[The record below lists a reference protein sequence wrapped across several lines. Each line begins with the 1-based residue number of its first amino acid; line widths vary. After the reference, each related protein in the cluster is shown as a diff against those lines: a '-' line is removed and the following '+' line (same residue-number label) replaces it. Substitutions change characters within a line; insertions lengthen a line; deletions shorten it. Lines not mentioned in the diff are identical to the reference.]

1 MKPQLGDTISNRYVL
16 VSPLREETGLQ
27 VWKASD
33 HVLARDCQLFIVNN
47 RKALQDVNA
56 TASMLA
62 ISHDAHFTQVL
73 QLQHVGEV
81 ALVITQLDAG
91 MSLSEYLTQSSKPL
105 SFTAIRSI
113 LGEVVEALHV
123 LQKDNLTHF
132 SISTD
137 TVRLTRNGI
146 EIADAPVSIML
157 ADTSR
162 VQSVENQEQLAI
174 RQVASLLYS
183 LLTRTPSTLSTNY
196 HLDAISPNVPME
208 FRVICKRGLD
218 LKEKD
223 GFPTVPMATIAEL
236 EALLGDYE
244 PLAKLNGPDIALPSA
259 DSECSIVN
267 VPLLQI
273 LEQDAIA
280 LPDTLAETGSIPEMT
295 FEAPEP
301 HTDFSD
307 SKEALAK
314 GMAATGGA
322 VKSLWNNSRELLS
335 EEDLDGSSEDVDS
348 PFSFPIRV
356 STPSPQ
362 GDYHTDDS
370 QLEKTGRIPVIGP
383 DGRVIEPGEE
393 SARALKAEQ
402 EAIDAAYQNENGAP
416 VAVPPSF
423 APKASSSS
431 PAEVANAKLFGKLT
445 TKVVAIVVAFIV
457 VAVALGFAIHGLT
470 KKPDDGITN
479 TNSNKPKKTTKK
491 SHSAKK
497 DVDKVVTSD
506 KKVRKVPEPK
516 MPENTT
522 PYEIDNRQFLS
533 NPDGQ
538 QGYGYY
544 LHLSQPQKAYRMVIK
559 IRSSGG
565 QGYIRVNAKSS
576 PNQGEQVAQFEFD
589 ASGTTEIK
597 FNKAVETQDILLWVP
612 FDSLPGNQLYI
623 DSVQIF

>member
-322 VKSLWNNSRELLS
+322 VKSLWK
-335 EEDLDGSSEDVDS
+335 
-348 PFSFPIRV
+348 I
-356 STPSPQ
+356 
-362 GDYHTDDS
+362 
-370 QLEKTGRIPVIGP
+370 GRAHV
-383 DGRVIEPGEE
+383 
-393 SARALKAEQ
+393 
-402 EAIDAAYQNENGAP
+402 
-416 VAVPPSF
+416 
-423 APKASSSS
+423 
-431 PAEVANAKLFGKLT
+431 
-445 TKVVAIVVAFIV
+445 
-457 VAVALGFAIHGLT
+457 
-470 KKPDDGITN
+470 
-479 TNSNKPKKTTKK
+479 
-491 SHSAKK
+491 
-497 DVDKVVTSD
+497 
-506 KKVRKVPEPK
+506 
-516 MPENTT
+516 
-522 PYEIDNRQFLS
+522 
-533 NPDGQ
+533 
-538 QGYGYY
+538 
-544 LHLSQPQKAYRMVIK
+544 
-559 IRSSGG
+559 
-565 QGYIRVNAKSS
+565 
-576 PNQGEQVAQFEFD
+576 
-589 ASGTTEIK
+589 
-597 FNKAVETQDILLWVP
+597 
-612 FDSLPGNQLYI
+612 
-623 DSVQIF
+623 

>member
-33 HVLARDCQLFIVNN
+33 HVLARDCQLFIVNS

-393 SARALKAEQ
+393 SARALVIATGSNYRKLGVPGETEYAGKGVSYCATCDGFFFRNKPIVVVGGGDSAFEEADFLSRFGSSVTLIHRRSTFRASRIMVERAQRNPKIDFMLDAVVQ
-402 EAIDAAYQNENGAP
+402 EIRGDENGVQEVEVRNTATEKTS
-416 VAVPPSF
+416 VI
-423 APKASSSS
+423 
-431 PAEVANAKLFGKLT
+431 PANGVFM
-445 TKVVAIVVAFIV
+445 AIGHTPATAF
-457 VAVALGFAIHGLT
+457 LNGLV
-470 KKPDDGITN
+470 
-479 TNSNKPKKTTKK
+479 
-491 SHSAKK
+491 
-497 DVDKVVTSD
+497 DVDS
-506 KKVRKVPEPK
+506 
-516 MPENTT
+516 
-522 PYEIDNRQFLS
+522 
-533 NPDGQ
+533 
-538 QGYGYY
+538 
-544 LHLSQPQKAYRMVIK
+544 A
-559 IRSSGG
+559 
-565 QGYIRVNAKSS
+565 GYITVDGASTRTSEPGVFAAGDCVDSVYRQAIS
-576 PNQGEQVAQFEFD
+576 AAGMGCRAALDAQ
-589 ASGTTEIK
+589 AY
-597 FNKAVETQDILLWVP
+597 L
-612 FDSLPGNQLYI
+612 DSLK
-623 DSVQIF
+623 

>member
-16 VSPLREETGLQ
+16 VSPLREETGAGLEG
-27 VWKASD
+27 KRSRAC
-33 HVLARDCQLFIVNN
+33 RDCQLFIVNN

-307 SKEALAK
+307 SK
-314 GMAATGGA
+314 G
-322 VKSLWNNSRELLS
+322 SL
-335 EEDLDGSSEDVDS
+335 G
-348 PFSFPIRV
+348 
-356 STPSPQ
+356 
-362 GDYHTDDS
+362 
-370 QLEKTGRIPVIGP
+370 
-383 DGRVIEPGEE
+383 
-393 SARALKAEQ
+393 
-402 EAIDAAYQNENGAP
+402 
-416 VAVPPSF
+416 
-423 APKASSSS
+423 
-431 PAEVANAKLFGKLT
+431 
-445 TKVVAIVVAFIV
+445 
-457 VAVALGFAIHGLT
+457 
-470 KKPDDGITN
+470 
-479 TNSNKPKKTTKK
+479 
-491 SHSAKK
+491 
-497 DVDKVVTSD
+497 
-506 KKVRKVPEPK
+506 
-516 MPENTT
+516 
-522 PYEIDNRQFLS
+522 
-533 NPDGQ
+533 
-538 QGYGYY
+538 QGYG
-544 LHLSQPQKAYRMVIK
+544 RD
-559 IRSSGG
+559 R
-565 QGYIRVNAKSS
+565 RCR
-576 PNQGEQVAQFEFD
+576 
-589 ASGTTEIK
+589 EI
-597 FNKAVETQDILLWVP
+597 AVEQQPRTTQRRGPRRILRRCGFAV
-612 FDSLPGNQLYI
+612 SLPHPCFHAVAAGRLSYGRFAI
-623 DSVQIF
+623 GEDRSHSGDRT

>member
-174 RQVASLLYS
+174 RQVASMLYS

-208 FRVICKRGLD
+208 FRVI
-218 LKEKD
+218 
-223 GFPTVPMATIAEL
+223 
-236 EALLGDYE
+236 
-244 PLAKLNGPDIALPSA
+244 
-259 DSECSIVN
+259 
-267 VPLLQI
+267 
-273 LEQDAIA
+273 
-280 LPDTLAETGSIPEMT
+280 
-295 FEAPEP
+295 
-301 HTDFSD
+301 
-307 SKEALAK
+307 
-314 GMAATGGA
+314 
-322 VKSLWNNSRELLS
+322 
-335 EEDLDGSSEDVDS
+335 
-348 PFSFPIRV
+348 
-356 STPSPQ
+356 
-362 GDYHTDDS
+362 
-370 QLEKTGRIPVIGP
+370 
-383 DGRVIEPGEE
+383 
-393 SARALKAEQ
+393 
-402 EAIDAAYQNENGAP
+402 
-416 VAVPPSF
+416 
-423 APKASSSS
+423 
-431 PAEVANAKLFGKLT
+431 
-445 TKVVAIVVAFIV
+445 
-457 VAVALGFAIHGLT
+457 
-470 KKPDDGITN
+470 
-479 TNSNKPKKTTKK
+479 
-491 SHSAKK
+491 
-497 DVDKVVTSD
+497 
-506 KKVRKVPEPK
+506 
-516 MPENTT
+516 
-522 PYEIDNRQFLS
+522 
-533 NPDGQ
+533 
-538 QGYGYY
+538 
-544 LHLSQPQKAYRMVIK
+544 
-559 IRSSGG
+559 
-565 QGYIRVNAKSS
+565 
-576 PNQGEQVAQFEFD
+576 
-589 ASGTTEIK
+589 
-597 FNKAVETQDILLWVP
+597 
-612 FDSLPGNQLYI
+612 
-623 DSVQIF
+623 

>member
-91 MSLSEYLTQSSKPL
+91 MSLSEDLTQSSKPL

-162 VQSVENQEQLAI
+162 VQSVGNQEQLAI

-301 HTDFSD
+301 HTDFIF
-307 SKEALAK
+307 
-314 GMAATGGA
+314 A
-322 VKSLWNNSRELLS
+322 VMS
-335 EEDLDGSSEDVDS
+335 EEHGMVGFLRQQGS
-348 PFSFPIRV
+348 
-356 STPSPQ
+356 
-362 GDYHTDDS
+362 
-370 QLEKTGRIPVIGP
+370 
-383 DGRVIEPGEE
+383 
-393 SARALKAEQ
+393 
-402 EAIDAAYQNENGAP
+402 
-416 VAVPPSF
+416 
-423 APKASSSS
+423 
-431 PAEVANAKLFGKLT
+431 
-445 TKVVAIVVAFIV
+445 
-457 VAVALGFAIHGLT
+457 LG
-470 KKPDDGITN
+470 
-479 TNSNKPKKTTKK
+479 
-491 SHSAKK
+491 
-497 DVDKVVTSD
+497 
-506 KKVRKVPEPK
+506 
-516 MPENTT
+516 
-522 PYEIDNRQFLS
+522 
-533 NPDGQ
+533 
-538 QGYGYY
+538 QGYG
-544 LHLSQPQKAYRMVIK
+544 RD
-559 IRSSGG
+559 R
-565 QGYIRVNAKSS
+565 RCR
-576 PNQGEQVAQFEFD
+576 
-589 ASGTTEIK
+589 EI
-597 FNKAVETQDILLWVP
+597 AVEQQPRTTQRRGPRRILRRCGFAVL
-612 FDSLPGNQLYI
+612 LPHPCFHAVAAGRLSYGRFAI
-623 DSVQIF
+623 GEDRSHSGDRT